1 MIQLCAI
8 GSGFAWASLCGWAV
22 MEEPCGSSGDW
33 ASAVHRRDARETQHF
48 VFSHP
53 SHWLLVIQHFS
64 LQKLTEEKPPTAP
77 TVLPASRGCWDAF
90 CQGCVTPP
98 CCLILLAP
106 GLWFQ
111 GWAEAWELL
120 HPSAVMCSKKH
131 RLLRSAL
138 ENSPLEMISLW

>member
-1 MIQLCAI
+1 
-8 GSGFAWASLCGWAV
+8 

-77 TVLPASRGCWDAF
+77 TVLPASRGDRKS
-90 CQGCVTPP
+90 V
-98 CCLILLAP
+98 
-106 GLWFQ
+106 
-111 GWAEAWELL
+111 
-120 HPSAVMCSKKH
+120 V
-131 RLLRSAL
+131 
-138 ENSPLEMISLW
+138 